1 MTSPPQQINGAEPQ
15 ATRTSGVRRWWIVLF
30 LGGFALY
37 AATANRGPQWQDSGL
52 HILRVV
58 NHEVVN
64 PLGLALSH
72 PLHHWLGR
80 LAAAP
85 GGLEPCFAVT
95 LVSALAAAVA
105 VANVFGCVWT
115 LTRNRLAALL
125 AAGSLGLANTF
136 WQLAT
141 RAETYTLVAA
151 LLAGECW
158 CIAAFATTRRKGY
171 LWGALLL
178 NGLGLANHN
187 LALLTAPVLVIVL
200 LHSVRARQIRAGD
213 IAVAAG
219 LWLIGSL
226 PYTALVLVEV
236 IRSGDPSATIGSAL
250 FGLAYADEVLNT
262 SLSPGLVLRSLGFV
276 VFNFPVLLLPA
287 AVYGVARAG
296 RLSVPPVARWA
307 LLAGLVIHAGFAV
320 RYTIKDQHT
329 FFLPTYVLLCVFGGV
344 GFAAVQRRWS
354 QSARK
359 VVLAAAAVFL
369 ALTPVTYAVA
379 VAVARELDAL
389 GTLARNKPYRD
400 DYVYA
405 LIPWSV
411 AERSAERM
419 SRHAVELAGPGGV
432 IIVEDAMADFAVRY
446 QALRSSDEP
455 PQVVAELGEAAE
467 RAVAESRTVVLV
479 PRDRDSPKLDPPVGR
494 WNRVGDLYILRPAA
508 HPPGG
513 TQPERWVAPRAPT
526 RGPRQSER
534 D

>member
-1 MTSPPQQINGAEPQ
+1 MPANPHADRVAPGAARPN
-15 ATRTSGVRRWWIVLF
+15 SLWRWWLAIALCS
-30 LGGFALY
+30 LALY
-37 AATANRGPQWQDSGL
+37 AATANRGPQWQDSGQ

-58 NHEVVN
+58 TRQSVN

-80 LAAAP
+80 LAVTPAV
-85 GGLEPCFAVT
+85 LEPCLAVT
-95 LVSALAAAVA
+95 LISAMAGGIA
-105 VANVFGCVWT
+105 VANVWGCVWT
-115 LTRNRLAALL
+115 LTRSWRAALL
-125 AAGSLGLANTF
+125 AAGSLALGHTF
-136 WQLAT
+136 WQMAT

-187 LALLTAPVLVIVL
+187 LALLTIPVLGVVL
-200 LHSVRARQIRAGD
+200 LHSVRVRQIRAGD
-213 IAVAAG
+213 VAVAVG

-226 PYTALVLVEV
+226 PYTGLVLIEMV
-236 IRSGDPSATIGSAL
+236 RSGDAFGTVRSAL
-250 FGLAYADEVLNT
+250 FGLRYADEVLNT
-262 SLSPGLVLRSLGFV
+262 SLSPGLILRSLGFV
-276 VFNFPVLLLPA
+276 VFNFPGLLLSA

-307 LLAGLVIHAGFAV
+307 LFAGLVIHAAFAL
-320 RYTIKDQHT
+320 RYTIKDQFT
-329 FFLPTYVLLCVFGGV
+329 FFLPTYVLLCIFGGV
-344 GFAAVQRRWS
+344 GFAAVPRYWS

-359 VVLAAAAVFL
+359 VTLLAATVFL
-369 ALTPVTYAVA
+369 ALTPVTYAIA
-379 VAVARELDAL
+379 VAIARETDAL

-411 AERSAERM
+411 VERSAEQM

-455 PQVVAELGEAAE
+455 PQVIAELTEAAE

-479 PRDRDSPKLDPPVGR
+479 PMDRDAPRTDPPAGL
-494 WNRVGDLYILRPAA
+494 WHRVGDLYVLRPAA
-508 HPPGG
+508 HPPEG
-513 TQPERWVAPRAPT
+513 TQPEQRIAPGHPQEA
-526 RGPRQSER
+526 PRQSGR